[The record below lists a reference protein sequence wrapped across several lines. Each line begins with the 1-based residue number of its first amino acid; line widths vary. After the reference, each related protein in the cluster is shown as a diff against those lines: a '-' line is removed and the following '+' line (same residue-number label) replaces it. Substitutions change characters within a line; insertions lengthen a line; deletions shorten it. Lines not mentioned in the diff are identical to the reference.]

1 MGRREW
7 TWRRTAR
14 HAEKAGVTGDRTRI
28 MRRDLC
34 ILTSQVDHDLL
45 RAMFGAAA
53 PDLTLHIAG
62 GPEDIAPVLARLDR
76 PVRLV
81 SILSGRI
88 LPADFLADLGEP
100 AYNIHPGPPNYPG
113 SCPEVFAL
121 YEGAE
126 LYGVTAH
133 VMAPQVDAGPI
144 VAVDRFPIPPN
155 CDRVT
160 LGRLAW
166 QASLALLSRLA
177 PRLATERDPL
187 PPIVE
192 NWSGIRRSG
201 RAFAQL
207 AEMNSDIDPQELERR
222 IRSLDDGSGL
232 LTLRHHDRIFRLVP

>member
-1 MGRREW
+1 M
-7 TWRRTAR
+7 
-14 HAEKAGVTGDRTRI
+14 AGVRTRI

-45 RAMFGAAA
+45 RGLFGAAA
-53 PDLTLHIAG
+53 PDLTLHIAAE
-62 GPEDIAPVLARLDR
+62 PEELAPVLARLDR

-88 LPADFLADLGEP
+88 LPADFLAALGEP

-113 SCPEVFAL
+113 TCPEVFAL
-121 YEGAE
+121 YEGADS
-126 LYGVTAH
+126 YGVTAH

-155 CDRVT
+155 CNRVT

-166 QASLALLSRLA
+166 QASLGLLARLA
-177 PRLATERDPL
+177 PLLAREPGPL
-187 PPIVE
+187 PAIAE
-192 NWSGIRRSG
+192 SWSGTRRSG
-201 RAFAQL
+201 RAFARL
-207 AEMNSDIDPQELERR
+207 AEMTADIAPEELERR
-222 IRSLDDGSGL
+222 IRCLDDGSGL